1 MLSELDHLSQNISR
15 LISISSRRIQAQRDT
30 EAQLALAL
38 SERDAARTALNEERE
53 TTRAALETLQVERDT
68 LREERDTLREERDAL
83 AAKIDDAQVRL
94 NAILEKLPHSKTHR
108 NQLDLLDAMP
118 PHSDDDTE
126 LAGAEGVE
134 NGDHA

>member
-68 LREERDTLREERDAL
+68 LREERDAL